1 MFVPLLLICSVEL
14 GCKTIAGP
22 MVEDLAACYAA
33 LESGA
38 LVLGSRLKGDAK
50 IAGGHCLEWISGEPA

>member
-1 MFVPLLLICSVEL
+1 MFVSLILICSVEL

-22 MVEDLAACYAA
+22 MVEDLAACYAD

-38 LVLGSRLKGDAK
+38 LVLGPRLVGGVWL
-50 IAGGHCLEWISGEPA
+50 AGGHCLEWIAGEPA